1 MATYVTLVNQLLRR
15 LNEVTLDTAGDGFD
29 TVRNVQA
36 LAKDAI
42 NNSIRNILQTG
53 QEWPFLKV
61 TYTQT
66 LTAGTRLYDFPA
78 DFASVDWDTFYIKQ
92 LDSTSN
98 TPSFLPTI
106 SFEEYTQRY
115 RGLDDQADSGS
126 GISAPQR
133 IYQTYESKFGVTP
146 VPDNSYEIEYV
157 YWKFPA
163 DLVLF
168 NDTCLIPD
176 RFNHV
181 LVDGAMMYMMRFR
194 SNDQSAAI
202 HQQNFDNG
210 IRSMRRILMDD
221 PLDIRSTVVQRNKS
235 FSNTI
240 SSIV

>member
-1 MATYVTLVNQLLRR
+1 MATYVTLVNELLRR

-29 TVRNVQA
+29 AVRNVQA

-92 LDSTSN
+92 LSSTSN

-133 IYQTYESKFGVTP
+133 VYQTYESKFGVTP

-181 LVDGAMMYMMRFR
+181 LIDGAMMYMMRFR

>member
-1 MATYVTLVNQLLRR
+1 MATYVTLVNQLLTR
-15 LNEVTLDTAGDGFD
+15 LNEVTLSTAGSGFD
-29 TVRNVQA
+29 DVRNVQA
-36 LAKDAI
+36 LAKQAI

-53 QEWPFLKV
+53 QEWPFLKT

-78 DFASVDWDTFYIKQ
+78 DFATVDWDTFYIKE
-92 LDSTSN
+92 LGSASN
-98 TPSFLPTI
+98 TPSYLPTI

-115 RGLDDQADSGS
+115 RGLDDQGDSGS

-146 VPDNSYEIEYV
+146 VPNDAYQIEYV
-157 YWKFPA
+157 YWTFPA
-163 DLVLF
+163 DLSAYDDVSV
-168 NDTCLIPD
+168 IPE
-176 RFNHV
+176 RFNHIV
-181 LVDGAMMYMMRFR
+181 VDGAMMYMMRFR

-202 HQQNFDNG
+202 HQQTFQDG

>member
-1 MATYVTLVNQLLRR
+1 MATYVDLVNQLLRR

-42 NNSIRNILQTG
+42 NNAIRNILQTG

-78 DFASVDWDTFYIKQ
+78 DFASVDWDTFYIKE
-92 LDSTSN
+92 LGAASN
-98 TPSFLPTI
+98 TPSFLPAI

-115 RGLDDQADSGS
+115 RGLDDQGDSGS

-146 VPDNSYEIEYV
+146 VPNNAYEIEYV
-157 YWKFPA
+157 YWKFPS
-163 DLVLF
+163 DLSLYD
-168 NDTCLIPD
+168 DTSIIPD

-181 LVDGAMMYMMRFR
+181 LIDGAMMYMMRFR

-202 HQQNFDNG
+202 HQQNFTDG

-221 PLDIRSTVVQRNKS
+221 PMDIRSTVVQRNKS

>member
-1 MATYVTLVNQLLRR
+1 MATYVTLVNQLLTR
-15 LNEVTLDTAGDGFD
+15 LNEVTLATTGEGFAS
-29 TVRNVQA
+29 VRNVQA
-36 LAKDAI
+36 LAKQAI

-53 QEWPFLKV
+53 QEWPFLKT

-66 LTAGTRLYDFPA
+66 LTAGTRIYDFPA
-78 DFASVDWDTFYIKQ
+78 DFATVDWDTFYIKE
-92 LDSTSN
+92 LGSASN
-98 TPSFLPTI
+98 TPSYLPTI

-115 RGLDDQADSGS
+115 RGLDDQGDSGS

-133 IYQTYESKFGVTP
+133 VYQTYESKFGVTP
-146 VPDNSYEIEYV
+146 VPNDAYQIEYV
-157 YWKFPA
+157 YWTFPA
-163 DLVLF
+163 DLSAYDDVSV
-168 NDTCLIPD
+168 IPE

-181 LVDGAMMYMMRFR
+181 VVDGAMMYMMRFR

-202 HQQNFDNG
+202 HQQTFQDG